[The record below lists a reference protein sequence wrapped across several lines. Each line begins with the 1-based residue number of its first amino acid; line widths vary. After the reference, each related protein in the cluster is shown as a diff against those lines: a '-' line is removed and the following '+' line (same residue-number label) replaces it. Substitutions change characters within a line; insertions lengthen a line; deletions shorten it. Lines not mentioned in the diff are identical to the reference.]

1 MTTRWAIISLS
12 GIISD
17 RQSHNICSFFLLL
30 QADNQPLIFKFTSF
44 CDALGILV
52 IFYDPYANIFL
63 PYVQIKPPKRTADEA
78 EGSAEAEQPKAKK
91 AKAAKPVCPFD
102 LLWCAGSVFRSQL
115 SGESKKRAVVL
126 PCLATTLLSA
136 RKFILL
142 PKLSGAS
149 NEGFLPPNVS
159 AQHRLFLCASAKY
172 TPGVF
177 PQSLCIDRAYFVC
190 LFLQTAQP
198 PVTRRLHSISTR
210 IPRPPGCGGTRS

>member
-63 PYVQIKPPKRTADEA
+63 PCVQIKPPKRTADEA

-102 LLWCAGSVFRSQL
+102 LLWCADSVFRSQL
-115 SGESKKRAVVL
+115 SGESKKVQLFSPAW
-126 PCLATTLLSA
+126 PPHCFLLESSFFFQNY
-136 RKFILL
+136 RV
-142 PKLSGAS
+142 
-149 NEGFLPPNVS
+149 PPTRVS
-159 AQHRLFLCASAKY
+159 FRPMFPHNTDFSCAHR
-172 TPGVF
+172 
-177 PQSLCIDRAYFVC
+177 QN
-190 LFLQTAQP
+190 
-198 PVTRRLHSISTR
+198 TRRGFSHSVH
-210 IPRPPGCGGTRS
+210 